1 MMRGLATDPV
11 RHVLVVGAGIG
22 GLSAAL
28 ALQRHG
34 FRASLYERAGAL
46 NEVGAGVLMTPNA
59 IHGLKF
65 LGVGDQVTACS
76 IRSRGHKYRHYRTG
90 EVLQRRPPAEAYAAS
105 YGAGIYYV
113 HRADLHGVLLA
124 AVLANDPDCVHC
136 GHAFTD
142 FSQDEEGVVVRFAN
156 GTRVEGAAL
165 IGADGCRSVVR
176 EALHG
181 REPVAYMS
189 QVAFRALVP
198 RTRLPDSYDYR
209 RSMHLGPGRLLLSY
223 PLRNN
228 AFMNV
233 VAIARQRAWQE
244 ESWTV
249 DADISELLE
258 LYADFNDEVCG
269 LIEAIEAGTLFKW
282 GLHDRPPLAR
292 WSSGRV
298 TLLGDAAHPMSPFLG
313 QGAALAIEDGVVLG
327 RCLAEACDL
336 PPALA
341 LYERLRKPR
350 ADAAQRHSLARAD
363 ALQGAFVDNFD
374 ARRDAED
381 TRLLGALFAYNPAT
395 TSLDEEFAM
404 EGQS

>member
-1 MMRGLATDPV
+1 MMRSLASGPV
-11 RHVLVVGAGIG
+11 RHVFVVGAGIG

-28 ALQRHG
+28 ALQRLG
-34 FRASLYERAGAL
+34 VRVSLYERGNAA
-46 NEVGAGVLMTPNA
+46 NELGAGVLVTPNA

-65 LGVGDQVTACS
+65 LGVDKQVTMS
-76 IRSRGHKYRHYRTG
+76 SSRSRGHEYRHFGTG
-90 EVLQRRPPAEAYAAS
+90 EVLQRRPPTEVDEAN
-105 YGAGIYYV
+105 YGAGVYYV
-113 HRADLHGVLLA
+113 HRADLHGALLA
-124 AVLANDPDCVHC
+124 AVLANDPDCLHC

-142 FSQDEEGVVVRFAN
+142 FSQAEEGVTVRFAN
-156 GTRVEGAAL
+156 GACVVGDAL
-165 IGADGCRSVVR
+165 IGADGCRSTVR

-181 REPVAYMS
+181 REPVTYMG

-198 RTRLPDSYDYR
+198 SRRLPDGYDYR
-209 RSMHLGPGRLLLSY
+209 RSMHLGPGRLFLSY
-223 PLRNN
+223 PLRKN

-233 VAIARQRAWQE
+233 VAIARQHAWQH

-249 DADISELLE
+249 HAEVSELME
-258 LYADFNDEVCG
+258 LYADFNDEVCT
-269 LIEAIEAGTLFKW
+269 LIKTIETGALFKW

-327 RCLAEACDL
+327 RCLAEPCDL
-336 PPALA
+336 PVALA
-341 LYERLRKPR
+341 LYERVRRPR
-350 ADAAQRHSLARAD
+350 ANAAQRHSLARAD
-363 ALQGAFVDNFD
+363 ALQGAFAEGFD

-395 TSLDEEFAM
+395 ASLGEELKM
-404 EGQS
+404 EAQP